1 MHRRREQQHG
11 VACGERERAES
22 GRNETTYELGER
34 FPSGVSF
41 CFAAFSPSTTGA
53 LGDVVREVAEAD
65 LRSAWTSVCVEG
77 ASVGKEEE
85 GLESGS
91 D

>member
-11 VACGERERAES
+11 VAWSERGES
-22 GRNETTYELGER
+22 GKNETTYELGDR

-77 ASVGKEEE
+77 ASVGKEDE

-91 D
+91 G

>member
-1 MHRRREQQHG
+1 MNRRTVHRRQEQQHG
-11 VACGERERAES
+11 VAVEWWSERGRER
-22 GRNETTYELGER
+22 GGKNETTYELGER

-65 LRSAWTSVCVEG
+65 LRSA
-77 ASVGKEEE
+77 
-85 GLESGS
+85 
-91 D
+91 

>member
-1 MHRRREQQHG
+1 MIDSE
-11 VACGERERAES
+11 CERERERDS
-22 GRNETTYELGER
+22 GKNETTYELGDR

-77 ASVGKEEE
+77 ASVGKEDE

-91 D
+91 G